1 MTLNL
6 TILKKDFAICKLN
19 PNTEFPK
26 WIFKSSLYS
35 VLKSSE
41 ELSILC
47 EDKYIPDNIHK
58 NGIYK
63 AMNGSGP
70 VGFPLTRFTSVFRTL
85 LEKKGISILLIAL
98 IIFFLSDLFTLENM
112 LWII

>member
-63 AMNGSGP
+63 AIKVIGP
-70 VGFPLTRFTSVFRTL
+70 LDFSLTGITSELSTSL
-85 LEKKGISILLIAL
+85 AKKGISILLIA
-98 IIFFLSDLFTLENM
+98 FFKLTPFGK
-112 LWII
+112 